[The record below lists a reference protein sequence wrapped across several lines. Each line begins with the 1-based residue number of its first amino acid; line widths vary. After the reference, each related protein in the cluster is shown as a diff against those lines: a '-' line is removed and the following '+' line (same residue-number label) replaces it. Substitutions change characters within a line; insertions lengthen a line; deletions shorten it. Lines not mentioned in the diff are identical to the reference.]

1 MKANLKLLEEITT
14 MLSTATNI
22 SDLAVAFGV
31 FVGKSDGIFKS
42 ALYLFGPGEEKLRL
56 LQAKGF
62 NTAEREEAE
71 KTAPERQPG
80 WVIKNKSMLEI
91 PGVVNNS
98 PDGPPE
104 GSIYEPTK
112 TRIYFPIIE
121 RDICY
126 GCTGYALENPAFLTD
141 DFRAIGS
148 FIAKSIAF
156 AYGRIVNLQQ
166 EKVNA
171 GKLKL
176 MLRESELRYRL
187 IVDSANDIIY
197 TTSPKGDFTY
207 VNPKGE
213 FLSGYTTEELI
224 GKNYIE
230 LIHPDDRPRVVEHY
244 KNQILTR
251 IFTTYCEFR
260 MVTKA
265 GDILWVGQNV
275 QLDLDGG
282 ELVGLHA
289 VARDIK
295 ELKEANEKVE
305 RSRLLFQTVLETV
318 ADGILLLDSTNRIML
333 INEEVRRIWDY
344 SKGSLI
350 REDFQML
357 FKEGMFDPSNWN
369 GDVDAMYRDIL
380 GKSIELTGIRRDGTT
395 FPVEINVSKM
405 EFNQEVFF
413 TVAVEDI
420 TLKKRRLSDLEKAR
434 NLAEES
440 MKAKE
445 QFLAHISH
453 EIRTPLNAVHG
464 FTHLLLELN
473 PTIEQTQFLK
483 AIKYSTDNLLVIIND
498 ILDFSK
504 IEANKLELFI
514 DDFSIQESVKHVIE
528 SVRYSA
534 DEKGIK
540 LITEF
545 SDEVPYWVRGDQVRI
560 GQILLNLV
568 SNALKFTESGE
579 VKASVKLLSE
589 TDDYS
594 TLEISIS
601 DTGIGIP
608 EQHIGKIF
616 ESFEQVKNR
625 DTRAK
630 VGTGLGLAI
639 VKSLVE
645 IQQGTISVKSK
656 EGEGS
661 VFTVILPFGKSE
673 RDELILGSDLFEQ
686 QTEIVKDLNGLRV
699 LVVEDNEMNQLVA
712 TNILRLWKCNYKVA
726 DNGKKAL
733 ELFEKEDF
741 DIILMDLSM
750 PVMDGFEASK
760 EIRLNF
766 PENKKDIPILAF
778 TASAMVESREK
789 VFAGGMNDYITKP
802 VKPFELQQKIS
813 NLTSVTVKTDMVPQE
828 EKKDIPVVEMKE
840 NKFRY
845 IRLEYLNELTGG
857 DEELIDEMMKL
868 FLENTPDA
876 LENLK
881 NLHDTKN
888 WEEIKK
894 AAHKFKPTLSYMGI
908 KELDGVVPEIEKMA
922 LAHDPDNKIPSLL
935 ETLNH
940 YCGETIKEITAHLRN
955 E

>member
-1 MKANLKLLEEITT
+1 MKETLQLLEEITT
-14 MLSTATNI
+14 LLSKATTT

-31 FVGKSDGIFKS
+31 FVEKSNGIYKS
-42 ALYLFGPGEEKLRL
+42 ALYMFEPGEEKLRL
-56 LQAKGF
+56 FQAKGF
-62 NTAEREEAE
+62 NSAEREEAE

-80 WVIKNKSMLEI
+80 WVINNKTILEI
-91 PGVVNNS
+91 PSNLDDSVGSGGESS
-98 PDGPPE
+98 P
-104 GSIYEPTK
+104 YAPTK
-112 TRIYFPIIE
+112 SRIYFPILE
-121 RDICY
+121 GEICY
-126 GCTGYALENPAFLTD
+126 GCTGYAVENPAFITD

-148 FIAKSIAF
+148 FVAKSLAF
-156 AYGRIVNLQQ
+156 SYERIVKLRK
-166 EKVNA
+166 EKQDEK
-171 GKLKL
+171 KLKL
-176 MLRESELRYRL
+176 MLRESEVRYRL

-207 VNPKGE
+207 VNPRGE
-213 FLSGYTTEELI
+213 YLSGYTTEELI
-224 GKNYIE
+224 GKNYIQ
-230 LIHPDDRPRVVEHY
+230 LVHPDDRKRVIEHY
-244 KNQILTR
+244 KNQIIAR

-260 MVTKA
+260 MITKN
-265 GDILWVGQNV
+265 GELLWVGQNV

-295 ELKEANEKVE
+295 ELKEANEKLE

-318 ADGILLLDSTNRIML
+318 ADGILLIDSSNRIML
-333 INEEVRRIWDY
+333 INEEIRRIWDY
-344 SKGSLI
+344 SKDALI

-357 FKEGMFDPSNWN
+357 FKEGMFDPAHWN
-369 GDVDAMYRDIL
+369 GDVDAMYSDIL
-380 GKSIELTGIRRDGTT
+380 GRSIELTGIKRDGTT

-413 TVAVEDI
+413 TVAVQDI
-420 TLKKRRLSDLEKAR
+420 TQNKERLSDLEKAR

-440 MKAKE
+440 TKAKE

-473 PTIEQTQFLK
+473 PTLEQTQFLK

-528 SVRYSA
+528 SVRYTA
-534 DEKGIK
+534 DEKGIQ
-540 LITEF
+540 LVTEF
-545 SDEVPYWVRGDQVRI
+545 TDDVPYWVRGDQVRI

-579 VKASVKLLSE
+579 VKASVKLLKE
-589 TDDYS
+589 TEDYS

-608 EQHIGKIF
+608 EKHLGKIF

-625 DTRAK
+625 DTRSK

-686 QTEIVKDLNGLRV
+686 QIESVKDLNGLRV
-699 LVVEDNEMNQLVA
+699 MVVEDNEMNQLVA
-712 TNILRLWKCNYKVA
+712 TNILRLWKCDFKVA

-750 PVMDGFEASK
+750 PVMDGFEAAK

-813 NLTSVTVKTDMVPQE
+813 KLTSVVITNPVALQE
-828 EKKDIPVVEMKE
+828 EKKEVSVPEMKE
-840 NKFRY
+840 SKFRY
-845 IRLEYLNELTGG
+845 IKLDYLNELTGG
-857 DEELIDEMMKL
+857 DEELMDEMMKL
-868 FLENTPDA
+868 FLENTPEA

-881 NLHDTKN
+881 NLHSQQN

-922 LAHDPDNKIPSLL
+922 LAHDPDNKITSLL
-935 ETLNH
+935 YTLKH
-940 YCGETIKEITAHLRN
+940 YCGEAIKEITAHLRS

>member
-1 MKANLKLLEEITT
+1 MKVNLQLLEEITT
-14 MLSTATNI
+14 MLSTATTT

-31 FVGKSDGIFKS
+31 FVGKGEGIFKS
-42 ALYLFGPGEEKLRL
+42 ALYMFEPGEEKLRL

-62 NTAEREEAE
+62 NSEEREEAE
-71 KTAPERQPG
+71 RTAPDRQPG
-80 WVIKNKSMLEI
+80 WVIKNKSLLEI
-91 PGVVNNS
+91 PGVVNS
-98 PDGPPE
+98 PSDKSTE
-104 GSIYEPTK
+104 GSIYEPAK
-112 TRIYFPIIE
+112 SRIYFPVING
-121 RDICY
+121 DVCY
-126 GCTGYALENPAFLTD
+126 GCTGYALENPAILTD
-141 DFRAIGS
+141 DFKATGS
-148 FIAKSIAF
+148 FIAKSIAL
-156 AYGRIVNLQQ
+156 AYGRIVKLQQ
-166 EKVNA
+166 EKLDA
-171 GKLKL
+171 RKLKL

-197 TTSPKGDFTY
+197 TTSPRGDFTY

-213 FLSGYTTEELI
+213 MLSGYTTEELI

-230 LIHPDDRPRVVEHY
+230 LVHPDDRMRVVDHY
-244 KNQILTR
+244 KYQIFTR
-251 IFTTYCEFR
+251 VFTTYCEFR
-260 MVTKA
+260 MVTKN
-265 GDILWVGQNV
+265 GEILWVGQNV

-295 ELKEANEKVE
+295 ELKEANEKLE

-333 INEEVRRIWDY
+333 INEEIRRIWDY
-344 SKGSLI
+344 SKDALI
-350 REDFQML
+350 REDFRML
-357 FKEGMFDPSNWN
+357 FKEAMFDSSHWD

-380 GKSIELTGIRRDGTT
+380 GRTIELTGIKRDGTT

-405 EFNQEVFF
+405 DFNNEIFF
-413 TVAVEDI
+413 TVAVQDI
-420 TLKKRRLSDLEKAR
+420 TQNKQRLFDLEKAR
-434 NLAEES
+434 NLAEQS

-473 PTIEQTQFLK
+473 PTPEQTQFLK

-534 DEKGIK
+534 EEKGIK
-540 LITEF
+540 LVTEF
-545 SDEVPYWVRGDQVRI
+545 ADEVPYWVRGDQVRI

-579 VKASVKLLSE
+579 IKASLKLLSE
-589 TDDYS
+589 TEDHF
-594 TLEISIS
+594 TLEIAIS

-608 EQHIGKIF
+608 EQHLGKIF

-645 IQQGTISVKSK
+645 IQQGTISVKTK

-661 VFTVILPFGKSE
+661 IFTVTLPFGKSE

-686 QTEIVKDLNGLRV
+686 QTETLKDLNGLRV

-712 TNILRLWKCNYKVA
+712 TNILRLWKCYYKVA
-726 DNGKKAL
+726 ENGKKAI

-750 PVMDGFEASK
+750 PVMDGFEAAK
-760 EIRLNF
+760 KIRLNF
-766 PENKKDIPILAF
+766 PDNKKDIPIIAF

-789 VFAGGMNDYITKP
+789 VFSGGMNDYITKP

-813 NLTSVTVKTDMVPQE
+813 NLTSVIVTTEVAPKGEEGETPTQE
-828 EKKDIPVVEMKE
+828 TEA

-845 IRLEYLNELTGG
+845 IKLDYLNELTGG

-868 FLENTPDA
+868 FLENTPEA

-881 NLHDTKN
+881 NLHELMN
-888 WEEIKK
+888 WDEIKK

-908 KELDGVVPEIEKMA
+908 KELEGVVPEIEKMA
-922 LAHDPDNKIPSLL
+922 LAHDPENKIPSLL
-935 ETLNH
+935 ETLGH
-940 YCGETIKEITAHLRN
+940 YCGEAIKEINAHLKN